1 MFSRAINT
9 DSHRSEAS
17 FTRLKR
23 WRIADWL
30 SNPVPSIKLATP
42 VLLSHLLRGS
52 AWLSLLHSKAI
63 LSLHQKL
70 KFLPLLFFSFFKRN
84 KGKYKPAISF
94 TLLHPS
100 HALLQE
106 KSASWPLACS
116 EMQRKTKALFW
127 GPHCLE
133 FFGGLAAGDCHPP
146 FQIPLPL
153 ALGRQFASS
162 YFPPPVYS
170 LLSFFSSLPLNS
182 SVRNTC
188 QRCRSGHIVSY
199 NRAVCKECRASG
211 SAHALRL
218 YSLGGCRVPVYY
230 VYISHSWPLGPPVCS
245 QPLWSPLILPCPSLL
260 PYLLTHCFWA
270 EVYHSSGSSLYHYE
284 ILIASPVPL

>member
-1 MFSRAINT
+1 MLAGPWLV
-9 DSHRSEAS
+9 
-17 FTRLKR
+17 LKCR
-23 WRIADWL
+23 ERPKHFFWDLIAL
-30 SNPVPSIKLATP
+30 SS
-42 VLLSHLLRGS
+42 SG
-52 AWLSLLHSKAI
+52 AWLLVTVTFLSKPLFLWLGEAI
-63 LSLHQKL
+63 CI
-70 KFLPLLFFSFFKRN
+70 FLFS
-84 KGKYKPAISF
+84 S
-94 TLLHPS
+94 
-100 HALLQE
+100 
-106 KSASWPLACS
+106 
-116 EMQRKTKALFW
+116 
-127 GPHCLE
+127 
-133 FFGGLAAGDCHPP
+133 
-146 FQIPLPL
+146 
-153 ALGRQFASS
+153 
-162 YFPPPVYS
+162 PPVYS

>member
-1 MFSRAINT
+1 MALPGSSR
-9 DSHRSEAS
+9 
-17 FTRLKR
+17 
-23 WRIADWL
+23 
-30 SNPVPSIKLATP
+30 
-42 VLLSHLLRGS
+42 
-52 AWLSLLHSKAI
+52 LHSKAI
-63 LSLHQKL
+63 LSFHQKL
-70 KFLPLLFFSFFKRN
+70 KFLPLLFFFSFFKRN
-84 KGKYKPAISF
+84 KGKYKTAI

-106 KSASWPLACS
+106 KSDSWPLACS
-116 EMQRKTKALFW
+116 EMQRKTKALFFFL

-133 FFGGLAAGDCHPP
+133 FFRGLATVDCHLP
-146 FQIPLPL
+146 FQTPLSL

-162 YFPPPVYS
+162 YFPPIVYS
-170 LLSFFSSLPLNS
+170 LLSFFSSLPLDRS
-182 SVRNTC
+182 ILNTC
-188 QRCRSGHIVSY
+188 QKCRSGHVVSY
-199 NRAVCKECRASG
+199 NRTVCTEHRASG

-270 EVYHSSGSSLYHYE
+270 EVYHSSGSSLCHYE
-284 ILIASPVPL
+284 IFIASLCPCSWSLP